1 MGSSSA
7 PTALP
12 SQSPSSSAPTTS
24 PSASPTTSPTRSP
37 AKEEEEDLSGLSSA
51 FESVGLSNS
60 DGSVS
65 GTGIV
70 ILAAIVL
77 SVVAIV
83 VMIRRRQSASH
94 DVRQISSPGSDYSD
108 DTDDCHDDMPP
119 ENTPDRF
126 TKSKPM
132 GRQHFEVPP
141 SRRSLTYDD
150 SRVNEIDEIT
160 EV

>member
-1 MGSSSA
+1 MG

-12 SQSPSSSAPTTS
+12 SQSPSSSAPTAS
-24 PSASPTTSPTRSP
+24 PSTSPTTSPTRSP

-51 FESVGLSNS
+51 FESVGLGNS

-108 DTDDCHDDMPP
+108 DTDDCHDDMTP

-141 SRRSLTYDD
+141 SRRSLTY
-150 SRVNEIDEIT
+150 
-160 EV
+160 